1 MKHDRPVPVSCN
13 HPECTHAE
21 LERFVTWPNV
31 VTGVRTGASVVL
43 SGLGTANGSLVL
55 LVAGLAVYWA
65 GDVADGALA
74 RAMRRE
80 TRIGA
85 TLDIACDRAC
95 AVAFYLGLL
104 SIRPDLLAP
113 VAVYLLSFLV
123 VDLILSLAFL
133 RWPLSSPNYF
143 YLADWRIW
151 FWNWSKPAKA
161 ANSALFALALLWL
174 ELPLLI
180 LAIAL
185 TLLLIKISSLI
196 GLALL
201 PSPPPVD
208 CAFELKN
215 LSVRV

>member
-1 MKHDRPVPVSCN
+1 MQHDRPVPVSCN
-13 HPECTHAE
+13 HSECAHAE
-21 LERFVTWPNV
+21 LERFVTWPNA
-31 VTGVRTGASVVL
+31 VTGVRTGISVVL
-43 SGLGTANGSLVL
+43 SGLGTANGSLIL

-85 TLDIACDRAC
+85 TLDIACDRVC
-95 AVAFYLGLL
+95 TVAFYLGLV

-143 YLADWRIW
+143 YLDDWRIW

-161 ANSALFALALLWL
+161 VNSALFALALLWL
-174 ELPLLI
+174 QLPLLT

-185 TLLLIKISSLI
+185 TLLLIKIGSLI
-196 GLALL
+196 RLALL
-201 PSPPPVD
+201 PTPPPAD

-215 LSVRV
+215 FTVRL

>member
-1 MKHDRPVPVSCN
+1 MQHDRPVPVSCN
-13 HPECTHAE
+13 HHECAHAE
-21 LERFVTWPNV
+21 LERFVTWPNA
-31 VTGVRTGASVVL
+31 VTGVRTGASVLL
-43 SGLGTANGSLVL
+43 SGLGTANGSLIL
-55 LVAGLAVYWA
+55 LLAGLAVYWA

-85 TLDIACDRAC
+85 TLDVACDRAC
-95 AVAFYLGLL
+95 TVAFYLGLL

-123 VDLILSLAFL
+123 ADLILSLAFL

-161 ANSALFALALLWL
+161 ANSALFVLVLLWL
-174 ELPLLI
+174 QLPPLTLV
-180 LAIAL
+180 IAL

-196 GLALL
+196 RLAML
-201 PSPPPVD
+201 PAPPPVE
-208 CAFELKN
+208 CAHKLKGV
-215 LSVRV
+215 SMTV

>member
-1 MKHDRPVPVSCN
+1 MQHDRPVPVSCN
-13 HPECTHAE
+13 HPECRHAE
-21 LERFVTWPNV
+21 LERFVTWPNA
-31 VTGVRTGASVVL
+31 VTGVRTGTSVVL
-43 SGLGTANGSLVL
+43 SGLGIANGSLIL
-55 LVAGLAVYWA
+55 LMAGLAVYWA

-95 AVAFYLGLL
+95 AIAFYLGLL

-113 VAVYLLSFLV
+113 VAVYLLNFLV

-133 RWPLSSPNYF
+133 RWPISSPNYF

-161 ANSALFALALLWL
+161 ANSALFALALLFL
-174 ELPLLI
+174 QLPLVT

-185 TLLLIKISSLI
+185 TLLLIKIGSLI
-196 GLALL
+196 RLALL
-201 PSPPPVD
+201 PVPPPAD

-215 LSVRV
+215 LNVRV

>member
-1 MKHDRPVPVSCN
+1 MQHDRPVPVSCN
-13 HPECTHAE
+13 HSECAHAE
-21 LERFVTWPNV
+21 LERFVTWPNA
-31 VTGVRTGASVVL
+31 VTGVRTGTSVVL
-43 SGLGTANGSLVL
+43 SGLGTAYGSLIL

-85 TLDIACDRAC
+85 TLDIACDRVC
-95 AVAFYLGLL
+95 TVAFYLGLV

-143 YLADWRIW
+143 YLADWPIW

-174 ELPLLI
+174 QLPLLT

-185 TLLLIKISSLI
+185 TLLLIKIGSLI
-196 GLALL
+196 RLALL
-201 PSPPPVD
+201 PTPPPAD

-215 LSVRV
+215 LSMRV